1 MQEKDTN
8 LNYHRGAIPLSI
20 FGDEEPESGNSSDVQ
35 DIFSHQSIPAKKSD
49 HIASSVDS
57 ISDMISNL
65 YSQAEQTSSIKT
77 EHNLSESQLNLPSVV
92 SNFDLVDNDD
102 NDDGDDDGSW
112 DFKDASEIGFDS
124 KASLTS
130 AGDAYISKSSKLKLD
145 SYLAFYLKLKE
156 ELCFIGKNHIDGL
169 KVFTVIICF
178 SSEVTK

>member
-1 MQEKDTN
+1 MTLQEKDTN
-8 LNYHRGAIPLSI
+8 LNHHRGVIPLSI
-20 FGDEEPESGNSSDVQ
+20 FGDEEPESGSSSDVQ

-49 HIASSVDS
+49 HIASSVNS

-65 YSQAEQTSSIKT
+65 YSQAEQTSSLKT
-77 EHNLSESQLNLPSVV
+77 EHNLSESQLNPLSVV
-92 SNFDLVDNDD
+92 SSSDLVDNDD
-102 NDDGDDDGSW
+102 DDDDGSW
-112 DFKDASEIGFDS
+112 DFKDASGMGFDI

-130 AGDAYISKSSKLKLD
+130 TGDAYMSKSSKLKLD